1 MSASWIPTTCLT
13 VAAAA
18 GAALLLLSPSADA
31 APESDGQG
39 YVNSTA
45 RCAPP
50 ATVVIFGSTES
61 SRVAIC
67 EQSDGSYQYRGVRV
81 RDGARLVL
89 PATASGDGYVAFKDG
104 QSYTVTPDSLVV
116 SAGDDVVRDEPLLD
130 VHEGTSSPT
139 STTSTSKPTTTT
151 PTTPLPPPLPA
162 EEGAAQP
169 G

>member
-39 YVNSTA
+39 YLESTA
-45 RCAPP
+45 RCASPST
-50 ATVVIFGSTES
+50 AVIFGSTES

-89 PATASGDGYVAFKDG
+89 PATASGDGYVAENEG
-104 QSYTVTPDSLVV
+104 LSYTVTAESLVV
-116 SAGDDVVRDEPLLD
+116 SAGDDVIRDEPLLD
-130 VHEGTSSPT
+130 VHESTSTPST
-139 STTSTSKPTTTT
+139 STTTTTT
-151 PTTPLPPPLPA
+151 PTPTTSTTPLPPPLPA
-162 EEGAAQP
+162 EEGAS
-169 G
+169 